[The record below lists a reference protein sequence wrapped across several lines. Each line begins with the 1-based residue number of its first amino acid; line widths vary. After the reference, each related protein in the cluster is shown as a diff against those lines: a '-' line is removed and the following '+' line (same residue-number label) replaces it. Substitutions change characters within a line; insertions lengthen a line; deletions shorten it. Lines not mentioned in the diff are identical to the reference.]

1 MYCLR
6 CGVETDKEQVFCNKC
21 LDNMERHPVKPG
33 TPIKIPLRESN
44 STAKKNN
51 RRKTVTPEE
60 QVVRL
65 KVGIRTLWALLLTA
79 WVLIGI
85 LAFLYVREI
94 KKPKS
99 PAETKPEV
107 EAVVDIYGSDQV

>member
-6 CGVETDKEQVFCNKC
+6 CGVETDNEQVFCTKC

-33 TPIKIPLRESN
+33 TPIKIPVRESN
-44 STAKKNN
+44 TVVKKNN
-51 RRKTVTPEE
+51 RRKASTPEE
-60 QVVRL
+60 QVIRL

-79 WVLIGI
+79 LVMVGI

-94 KKPKS
+94 GKPKT
-99 PAETKPEV
+99 PV
-107 EAVVDIYGSDQV
+107 EAKTETADYVQLLAPDQA